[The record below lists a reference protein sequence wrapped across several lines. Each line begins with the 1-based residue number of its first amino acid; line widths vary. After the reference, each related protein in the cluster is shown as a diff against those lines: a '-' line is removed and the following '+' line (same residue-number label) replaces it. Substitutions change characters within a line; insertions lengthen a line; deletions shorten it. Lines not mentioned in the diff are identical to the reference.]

1 MIYEVRTYTLKP
13 GSTKE
18 VEARFAEAVPHR
30 EKYSKLAAFW
40 HTEIGPLEQVIHV
53 WPYESL
59 AHRTEAR
66 AASRQDPHW
75 PPNIIDFVTRQE
87 AEIFLAPDFMR
98 PLPDAPMGKIYE
110 MRTYHLKPGA
120 MRTFLERWES
130 AIPSREKYS
139 PLTACWYGELTN
151 LNRFVHVWPYESF
164 EERLRIRA
172 EAAKD
177 PNWPPNT
184 LEFIDTMENKLLFSA
199 SFSRL

>member
-1 MIYEVRTYTLKP
+1 
-13 GSTKE
+13 
-18 VEARFAEAVPHR
+18 
-30 EKYSKLAAFW
+30 
-40 HTEIGPLEQVIHV
+40 
-53 WPYESL
+53 
-59 AHRTEAR
+59 
-66 AASRQDPHW
+66 
-75 PPNIIDFVTRQE
+75 
-87 AEIFLAPDFMR
+87 
-98 PLPDAPMGKIYE
+98 MGKIYE